1 MNITIDSQ
9 YSTPKAA
16 GNDNS
21 TTTYRAS
28 AAPQSRWG
36 SGYSLDIADK
46 VMDDKAYQGQGMTA
60 ADIMQQAQGT
70 DAKAQKDFMLVMSN
84 SVSEEDFE
92 KMQKEGHDPGST
104 DVETYVSMVDQ
115 IKVTLAKAGVEIK
128 GYNDDLDA
136 DVVEEITG
144 SKVSANELIK
154 KMTEADIPVT
164 EENVEDIAEAFTKAT
179 NLTSLSE
186 DTIKY
191 MLLNKKA
198 PTIDNLYLAQFS
210 SADNLKQAR
219 GYYNDGTGYYAK
231 KADSINWENLKG
243 QIAEIVSQSGIEDT
257 KHAVENAKWLVES
270 GIELTVDNLT
280 SLSDL
285 KDIEFPLSEN
295 DITDMIV
302 TALGNGKKAGQAL
315 VTGESDIASQAEQL
329 VKDASAISDEAIKK
343 TVESGK
349 ELNLKNLTS
358 AQKEI
363 DAANSEISANKQP
376 LNSTDL
382 QENNSD
388 TSLKEIEAKRQLEEV
403 RLIMT
408 QEANQKLLRSGYQID
423 TTELSQLVDDLR
435 AMENS
440 MKAAIFKGETVEENN
455 NMAAIYEDTLN
466 KTNQL
471 AYMPAAVVIKA
482 AKLEGGSEE
491 EPVTLNVLHKEGSIL
506 QKQYKAAGETYE
518 ALMTAPRKDLG
529 DKISKA
535 FRNINDILEDM
546 GLETSDENRRAV
558 RILGYNSI
566 EITKEN
572 IDSVKS
578 ADSMVRNVI
587 NKMTPGVTL
596 NMIREQKN
604 PLEMSMDDL
613 DNYLN
618 EQNKDIGNDAQ
629 KFSKYLQKLDR
640 KGEITEDE
648 REAYIGIYR
657 MFRQIEKSDGAVI
670 GSIVAAGAQM
680 NFKNMLS
687 AVRTSAGKNMD
698 IKIDNEYGALE
709 KLITKGTAID
719 TQIQAGFNNNSGQ
732 SGAESKENFSEN
744 SSDNISKEKYY
755 ARLSGEIKDE
765 LADDSADGISISDLQ
780 NIEIKENTTIEHF
793 SDEIKQK
800 TNDNNVIKSGNTSKK
815 TVNSDRNVISEQI
828 SKSDTA
834 RKVSNENL
842 KSFREDLKEARE
854 IEDAVIQSLIDYEQ
868 PVSVD
873 NIQAISM
880 LVMERGSMYRQIF
893 SNAASGK
900 NNTDNKD
907 QTDDTIS
914 ENVDSVNTAVQE
926 SQFESLLNASD
937 KMIDSLTDKKSANE
951 SYKELVNQASKV
963 VEDMIYKKGASVIDV
978 KGAKALYK
986 GLSLAGNLAREE
998 NYELPVNINGEFTSV
1013 NLKIYHN
1020 AARTGKV
1027 TVTMDTENFG
1037 KVAAEFDVTDKRI
1050 SGMVAYEKSAIK
1062 SDLEAIVDNFE
1073 NELSILQQENGS
1085 DRQINVSLV
1094 HSAKLDINK
1103 FGQDRELEDEGE
1115 RLSTVELYKTAK
1127 AFMTAVKTAA

>member
-1 MNITIDSQ
+1 MYITIDSQ

-28 AAPQSRWG
+28 AAPQSKWG

-60 ADIMQQAQGT
+60 ADIIQQAQGT

-84 SVSEEDFE
+84 SVSEEDFK
-92 KMQKEGHDPGST
+92 KMQKEGYNPGST

-115 IKVTLAKAGVEIK
+115 IKVTLAKAGVEIT

-154 KMTEADIPVT
+154 KMTESDIPVT
-164 EENVEDIAEAFTKAT
+164 EENIEDIAEAYTKAA

-191 MLLNKKA
+191 MLLNRKA

-210 SADNLKQAR
+210 SADSLKQAR

-243 QIAEIVSQSGIEDT
+243 QISEIVNEAGIEDT
-257 KHAVENAKWLVES
+257 EHAVENARWLVES
-270 GIELTVDNLT
+270 GIELNTDNLT
-280 SLSDL
+280 AVSDL
-285 KDIEFPLSEN
+285 KNIELPLSEN

-315 VTGESDIASQAEQL
+315 VTGESDIAKQASQL
-329 VKDASAISDEAIKK
+329 VKDAAAISDEAIKK
-343 TVESGK
+343 TVESGR

-363 DAANSEISANKQP
+363 DAANSEILPNKQQS
-376 LNSTDL
+376 NSTDL
-382 QENNSD
+382 QESNSD
-388 TSLKEIEAKRQLEEV
+388 ASLKEIEAKRQLEEI
-403 RLIMT
+403 RLMMT

-423 TTELSQLVDDLR
+423 TTELSQLVDDLK

-440 MKAAIFKGETVEENN
+440 IKSAIFKGETVEENDS
-455 NMAAIYEDTLN
+455 MAVIYEDTLN
-466 KTNQL
+466 KTKQL

-482 AKLEGGSEE
+482 AKLEGASQE

-558 RILGYNSI
+558 RILGYNSM

-604 PLEMSMDDL
+604 PLEMSMEDL

-618 EQNKDIGNDAQ
+618 EQDKDIGNDAQ

-640 KGEITEDE
+640 KGEISEDE

-687 AVRTSAGKNMD
+687 AVRTSADKNMD
-698 IKIDNEYGALE
+698 ITIDNEYGALE

-719 TQIQAGFNNNSGQ
+719 AQIQAGFNNNSGQ
-732 SGAESKENFSEN
+732 NGAESKENFYEN
-744 SSDNISKEKYY
+744 SSDNILKEKYY

-800 TNDNNVIKSGNTSKK
+800 INDSNVTNG
-815 TVNSDRNVISEQI
+815 QI

-834 RKVSNENL
+834 PKVSNENL

-880 LVMERGSMYRQIF
+880 LIMERGSMYRQIF

-900 NNTDNKD
+900 NDTDNEAE
-907 QTDDTIS
+907 TDDTIS
-914 ENVDSVNTAVQE
+914 ENVDSISKTVQE

-951 SYKELVNQASKV
+951 CYKELVNQASKV

-986 GLSLAGNLAREE
+986 GLSLAGKLAKEE
-998 NYELPVNINGEFTSV
+998 NYELPINLNGELTSV

-1020 AARTGKV
+1020 AAKTGKV
-1027 TVTMDTENFG
+1027 AVTMDTENFG

-1050 SGMVAYEKSAIK
+1050 SGMVAYEKSATK

-1073 NELSILQQENGS
+1073 NELSKLQQDNGS
-1085 DRQINVSLV
+1085 DRQISVSLV
-1094 HSAKLDINK
+1094 HSTKLDINK

-1115 RLSTVELYKTAK
+1115 RLSTVELYQTAK

>member
-28 AAPQSRWG
+28 AAPQSKWG

-60 ADIMQQAQGT
+60 ADIIQQAQGT

-84 SVSEEDFE
+84 SVSEEDFK
-92 KMQKEGHDPGST
+92 KMQKEGYDPGST

-115 IKVTLAKAGVEIK
+115 IKVTLAKAGVEIT

-136 DVVEEITG
+136 DIVEEITG

-154 KMTEADIPVT
+154 KMTESDIPVT
-164 EENVEDIAEAFTKAT
+164 EENIEDIAEAYTKAA
-179 NLTSLSE
+179 NLTSISE

-191 MLLNKKA
+191 MLLNRKA

-210 SADNLKQAR
+210 SADSLKQAR

-243 QIAEIVSQSGIEDT
+243 QISEIVNEAGIEDT
-257 KHAVENAKWLVES
+257 EHAVENARWLVES
-270 GIELTVDNLT
+270 GIELNTDNLT
-280 SLSDL
+280 AVSDL
-285 KDIEFPLSEN
+285 KNIELPLSEN

-315 VTGESDIASQAEQL
+315 VTGESDIAKQASLL
-329 VKDASAISDEAIKK
+329 VKDAAAISDEAIKK
-343 TVESGK
+343 TVESGR

-363 DAANSEISANKQP
+363 DAANSEISANKQSS
-376 LNSTDL
+376 NSTDL

-388 TSLKEIEAKRQLEEV
+388 TSLKEIEAKRQLEEI
-403 RLIMT
+403 RLMMT

-423 TTELSQLVDDLR
+423 TTELSQLVDDLK

-440 MKAAIFKGETVEENN
+440 IKSAIFKGETVEENDS
-455 NMAAIYEDTLN
+455 MAVIYEDTLN
-466 KTNQL
+466 KTKQL

-482 AKLEGGSEE
+482 AKLEGASQE

-535 FRNINDILEDM
+535 FRNINDILEDI

-558 RILGYNSI
+558 RILGYNSM

-604 PLEMSMDDL
+604 PLEMSMEEL
-613 DNYLN
+613 DQYLN
-618 EQNKDIGNDAQ
+618 EQKKDIGNDAR

-640 KGEITEDE
+640 KGEISEDE

-687 AVRTSAGKNMD
+687 AVRTSADKNMD
-698 IKIDNEYGALE
+698 ITIDNEYGALE

-719 TQIQAGFNNNSGQ
+719 VQIQAGFNNNSGQ
-732 SGAESKENFSEN
+732 NGAESKENFYEN
-744 SSDNISKEKYY
+744 SSDYILKEKYY

-800 TNDNNVIKSGNTSKK
+800 INDSNVTN
-815 TVNSDRNVISEQI
+815 EQI

-834 RKVSNENL
+834 PKVSNENL

-880 LVMERGSMYRQIF
+880 LIMERGSMYRQIF

-900 NNTDNKD
+900 NDTDNEAE
-907 QTDDTIS
+907 TDDTIS
-914 ENVDSVNTAVQE
+914 ENVDSISKTVQE

-937 KMIDSLTDKKSANE
+937 KIIDSLTDKESANE
-951 SYKELVNQASKV
+951 SYKELVDQASKV

-978 KGAKALYK
+978 KGAKNLYK
-986 GLSLAGNLAREE
+986 GLSLAGKLAREE
-998 NYELPVNINGEFTSV
+998 NYELPVDLNGELTSV

-1020 AARTGKV
+1020 EAKTGKV
-1027 TVTMDTENFG
+1027 AVTMDTDKLG
-1037 KVAAEFDVTDKRI
+1037 KVAAEFDVTEKRI
-1050 SGMVAYEKSAIK
+1050 SGMAAYEKPAAK
-1062 SDLEAIVDNFE
+1062 SDLEKIIDDFE
-1073 NELSILQQENGS
+1073 DELSKIKKNDDSEK
-1085 DRQINVSLV
+1085 QICVSLV
-1094 HSAKLDINK
+1094 HSSNLDINR
-1103 FGQDRELEDEGE
+1103 FGQDREIEDEGDK
-1115 RLSTVELYKTAK
+1115 LSTVELYQIAK
-1127 AFMTAVKTAA
+1127 AFMKAII